1 MKTEQ
6 LRTLQTLRVLREQRA
21 ASQLAA
27 QQQRC
32 AQTRGALTDAKEQL
46 RLHRE
51 AVAHEAGEIYAS
63 LTEGLSV
70 ASWQAAQDRLRGLA
84 DDEQVLEGDVSHV
97 SSTLQTQERER
108 ELFRQER
115 LSRQRQSDAWQSLL
129 DGTRHMI
136 VALAD
141 PLAPW
146 LEHYDPALLTLHN
159 QLHRRRHAWQ
169 GRCAGQDLS
178 VAWAADPQPLKTPR
192 DVLLLLGQ
200 SPVRLRLSAAA
211 LEQVLVPLALQFDA
225 QVLPA
230 LPRSLLLELAV
241 LDLIERL
248 EPLLGHPV
256 QLLETSDDLRPY
268 AVHLALTL
276 TFGNNPPMA
285 AQLDLSE
292 SAAVLVGQLL
302 DQHGQIDA
310 DPLPA
315 LRHTLSVVAGRQW
328 LSLGELRSLQPG
340 DVLMLEP
347 GSGWLLDLEGR
358 LQARCQRDGSSLQV
372 QEPLNTPLLDM
383 ENTMTDVDAAAA
395 LDDLPLKL
403 VCQVGSLELTL
414 AQLRELGAGSLLQ
427 LNTPTVDGVDL
438 MVNGRR

>member
-1 MKTEQ
+1 
-6 LRTLQTLRVLREQRA
+6 
-21 ASQLAA
+21 
-27 QQQRC
+27 
-32 AQTRGALTDAKEQL
+32 
-46 RLHRE
+46 
-51 AVAHEAGEIYAS
+51 
-63 LTEGLSV
+63 
-70 ASWQAAQDRLRGLA
+70 
-84 DDEQVLEGDVSHV
+84 
-97 SSTLQTQERER
+97 
-108 ELFRQER
+108 
-115 LSRQRQSDAWQSLL
+115 
-129 DGTRHMI
+129 MI

-302 DQHGQIDA
+302 EQHGQIDA
-310 DPLPA
+310 GPLPA

-383 ENTMTDVDAAAA
+383 ENT
-395 LDDLPLKL
+395 
-403 VCQVGSLELTL
+403 
-414 AQLRELGAGSLLQ
+414 
-427 LNTPTVDGVDL
+427 
-438 MVNGRR
+438 

>member
-1 MKTEQ
+1 
-6 LRTLQTLRVLREQRA
+6 
-21 ASQLAA
+21 
-27 QQQRC
+27 
-32 AQTRGALTDAKEQL
+32 
-46 RLHRE
+46 
-51 AVAHEAGEIYAS
+51 
-63 LTEGLSV
+63 
-70 ASWQAAQDRLRGLA
+70 
-84 DDEQVLEGDVSHV
+84 
-97 SSTLQTQERER
+97 
-108 ELFRQER
+108 
-115 LSRQRQSDAWQSLL
+115 
-129 DGTRHMI
+129 MI

-211 LEQVLVPLALQFDA
+211 LEHVLVPLALQFDA

-302 DQHGQIDA
+302 EQHGQIDA

-340 DVLMLEP
+340 DVLILEP

-438 MVNGRR
+438 MVNGRRVGQGQLVKIGDGLGVRLLSFATP

>member
-1 MKTEQ
+1 
-6 LRTLQTLRVLREQRA
+6 
-21 ASQLAA
+21 
-27 QQQRC
+27 
-32 AQTRGALTDAKEQL
+32 
-46 RLHRE
+46 
-51 AVAHEAGEIYAS
+51 
-63 LTEGLSV
+63 
-70 ASWQAAQDRLRGLA
+70 
-84 DDEQVLEGDVSHV
+84 
-97 SSTLQTQERER
+97 
-108 ELFRQER
+108 
-115 LSRQRQSDAWQSLL
+115 
-129 DGTRHMI
+129 MI
-136 VALAD
+136 VALAV

-146 LEHYDPALLTLHN
+146 LEHFDPALLTVHN
-159 QLHRRRHAWQ
+159 QLHCRRHAWQ

-178 VAWAADPQPLKTPR
+178 VAWAADPQPLKSPR
-192 DVLLLLGQ
+192 DVQLLLGQ
-200 SPVRLRLSAAA
+200 SPVRLRISVAA

-225 QVLPA
+225 QVLPS

-256 QLLETSDDLRPY
+256 QLLEASEEPRSYP
-268 AVHLALTL
+268 VHLALTL
-276 TFGNNPPMA
+276 TFGNTPPMA

-292 SAAVLVGQLL
+292 SAAFLVAQLL
-302 DQHGQIDA
+302 EQHGQVQA

-315 LRHTLSVVAGRQW
+315 LRQTLSVLTGQQW

-347 GSGWLLDLEGR
+347 GSGLLLDLEGR
-358 LQARCQRDGSSLQV
+358 LQARCQRDGSSLQLL
-372 QEPLNTPLLDM
+372 EPLKTPLLDM
-383 ENTMTDVDAAAA
+383 ENTMTDVDSAAA

-438 MVNGRR
+438 MVNGRRVGQGQLVKIGDGLGVRLLSFATP